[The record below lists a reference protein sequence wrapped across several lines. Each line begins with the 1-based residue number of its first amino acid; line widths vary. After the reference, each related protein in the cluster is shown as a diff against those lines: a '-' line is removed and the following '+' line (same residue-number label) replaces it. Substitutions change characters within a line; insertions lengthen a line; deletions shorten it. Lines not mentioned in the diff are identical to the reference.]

1 MKKFFNIPR
10 GEFIATAVLLALI
23 IAVFSVYFLYDTK
36 AAGPAELEKFKSDV
50 ERFYAFQQAA
60 DDSARAARKN
70 RWQRKSNS
78 NGGGYWKDD
87 TIRGRGDS
95 SKFQP
100 YRPQYEIVKIDL
112 NCCDTSD
119 IMRVPTFGSKRAQ
132 KLVEY
137 RERLGGFHSFSQL
150 KEIYVLQNVDLEL
163 CEKYF
168 TLSSTGIRKISIN
181 TATYKELIAHPYMDA
196 YLTKTI
202 LSYRDNNGKIN
213 NIDDFQRITHAYQE
227 LVEKIQPYLDFN

>member
-1 MKKFFNIPR
+1 MKNFFNVPR
-10 GEFIATAVLLALI
+10 GEFIATTVLLVLI
-23 IAVFSVYFLYDTK
+23 IAVFSAYLLYDTK
-36 AAGPAELEKFKSDV
+36 AAGHAELEEFRDEV
-50 ERFYAFQQAA
+50 GRFYAQQQAA
-60 DDSARAARKN
+60 DDSARAAREK
-70 RWQRKSNS
+70 RWQRGG
-78 NGGGYWKDD
+78 NGKGGRYWQDD

-112 NCCDTSD
+112 NRCDTSD

-150 KEIYVLQNVDLEL
+150 QEIYVLQNIDLEL

-168 TLSSTGIRKISIN
+168 TLSPAGIRKIRIN
-181 TATYKELIAHPYMDA
+181 QATYKELIAHPYMDA

-202 LSYRDNNGKIN
+202 LAYRDKNGKIS
-213 NIDDFQRITHAYQE
+213 NIEEFQRVTHAYKE
-227 LVEKIQPYLDFN
+227 LVERLQPYLDFN

>member
-23 IAVFSVYFLYDTK
+23 IAVFSAYCLYDTK
-36 AAGPAELEKFKSDV
+36 AAGPADLEKFRSEV
-50 ERFYAFQQAA
+50 ERFYAFQEAA
-60 DDSARAARKN
+60 DDSARAARESK
-70 RWQRKSNS
+70 WQRKN
-78 NGGGYWKDD
+78 NGKSGGYRYDD

-112 NCCDTSD
+112 NRCDTTD

-150 KEIYVLQNVDLEL
+150 REVYVLQNIDLEL
-163 CEKYF
+163 CDKYF
-168 TLSSTGIRKISIN
+168 TLSPTHIRKIHIN
-181 TATYKELIAHPYMDA
+181 TATYKELIVHPYMDA

-202 LSYRDNNGKIN
+202 LSYRDRNGKIN
-213 NIDDFQRITHAYQE
+213 NIIEFQNITHAYKE
-227 LVEKIQPYLDFN
+227 LVEKIEPYLDFD

>member
-23 IAVFSVYFLYDTK
+23 IAVFTVNFLYDTK
-36 AAGPAELEKFKSDV
+36 AAGPADLEKFRSEV
-50 ERFYAFQQAA
+50 ERFYAEQQAA
-60 DDSARAARKN
+60 DDSAQAAREA
-70 RWQRKSNS
+70 RWQRKGSS
-78 NGGGYWKDD
+78 KGGGGWQGD

-95 SKFQP
+95 SRFQP

-112 NCCDTSD
+112 NRCDTTD

-150 KEIYVLQNVDLEL
+150 QEVYVLQNVDLEL

-168 TLSSTGIRKISIN
+168 TLSPTHIRKIHIN
-181 TATYKELIAHPYMDA
+181 SATYKELIAHPYLDA

-202 LSYRDNNGKIN
+202 LSYREKNGKIH
-213 NIDDFQRITHAYQE
+213 NIEEFQRITHAYNE
-227 LVEKIQPYLDFN
+227 LVKKLQPYFDFD